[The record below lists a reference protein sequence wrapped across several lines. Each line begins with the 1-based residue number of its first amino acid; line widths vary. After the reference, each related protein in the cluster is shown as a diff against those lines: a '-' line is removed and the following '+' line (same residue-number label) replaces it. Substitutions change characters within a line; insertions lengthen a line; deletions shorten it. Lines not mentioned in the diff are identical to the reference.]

1 MKQYYFCKSIFF
13 SIMLVTIYS
22 CSRTDVYLG
31 DDITKDEN
39 HKVVEGCEIKNP
51 ETAVY
56 RGVLK
61 TDYIYLYGSRKG
73 KENEP
78 ERLWV
83 AQYSLQHELL
93 KEYVETVDGLSLQA
107 IKMLPI
113 HDGKYLIT
121 GNSDDSQSA
130 DLYNIT
136 EQLPAIFDPVKKEL
150 KIIRISKGFFFD
162 VVNEYDDFMLLSLSD
177 REIELNPAINSKAYR
192 MVQMNYEGKVLFY
205 DTNMRIPD
213 KESRI
218 FWLNQNEYIA
228 ANLAEV
234 CSTFLDGKKDNKWK
248 QGVNVPAQSVLEIT
262 TEENNVKVEYKYAE
276 KERNKNRI
284 YLFELET
291 GQQKTAAEQISTC
304 VQNNELVLVGNKELD
319 LQADI
324 LPANTYLKH
333 LKYETSDASV
343 ATVTENGIVKTL
355 QNGNCIIYISS
366 EDGFAEQEIQ
376 LTVSS
381 LSFTQKNHN
390 IMVGQTKLLAIVAD
404 ENISPDNLVWKSSNE
419 SVASVNAKG
428 EVTGLQKGQAIINV
442 TSKDGA
448 LEADC
453 AIEVKDFMDFI
464 KATQSLSFIGNN
476 SIGKLWLAASFV
488 NENDND
494 GEVISCSLCYEED
507 KQMVILLAEN
517 KEFLSKTEVEVS
529 LTDFTVYPSK
539 KPYIKLEVKYKDK
552 VYEAK
557 YSISI

>member
-1 MKQYYFCKSIFF
+1 MKQYYFCKSILL

-22 CSRTDVYLG
+22 CSRTDVYSG
-31 DDITKDEN
+31 EDIMKDESL
-39 HKVVEGCEIKNP
+39 KVVEGCEIKNP

-56 RGVLK
+56 RGLLK

-121 GNSDDSQSA
+121 GNSGNSQSA
-130 DLYNIT
+130 DLYDIT
-136 EQLPAIFDPVKKEL
+136 EQVPAILDPVKKEL

-162 VVNEYDDFMLLSLSD
+162 VVNEYDDFMLLSSSD
-177 REIELNPAINSKAYR
+177 REIYLNPAINPDR
-192 MVQMNYEGKVLFY
+192 MVQMNYEGKVLLN

-213 KESRI
+213 KESSI
-218 FWLNQNEYIA
+218 FWLSQNEYIA
-228 ANLAEV
+228 ANLTEV

-248 QGVNVPAQSVLEIT
+248 RGVNVPVQSVLEIT
-262 TEENNVKVEYKYAE
+262 TEENNVKVEYSYAD

-291 GQQKTAAEQISTC
+291 GQQKTVAEQISTC
-304 VQNNELVLVGNKELD
+304 VQNNELVLVSNKELD
-319 LQADI
+319 LQANV

-333 LKYETSDASV
+333 LKYETSDVSV
-343 ATVTENGIVKTL
+343 ATVTDNGIVKTL
-355 QNGNCIIYISS
+355 RNGNCIIYISS

-390 IMVGQTKLLAIVAD
+390 IVVGQTKLLAIIAD
-404 ENISPDNLVWKSSNE
+404 ENISPNNLVWKSSNE

-442 TSKDGA
+442 KSKDGT

-453 AIEVKDFMDFI
+453 TIEVKDFLDFI
-464 KATQSLSFIGNN
+464 KVTQSLTFIGND
-476 SIGKLWLAASFV
+476 SVGQLWLTASFV
-488 NENDND
+488 NENDDD
-494 GEVISCSLCYEED
+494 GEIISCSLCYEED
-507 KQMVILLAEN
+507 RQTEILLEN
-517 KEFLSKTEVEVS
+517 KEFLSKTGVEIS
-529 LTDFTVYPSK
+529 LTAFTVYPSK